1 MKLMPA
7 EGLEPPTNGLQI
19 GAGADGQELGFVK
32 RIFSVLFSLIF
43 S

>member
-1 MKLMPA
+1 MPA

-19 GAGADGQELGFVK
+19 GAGGNAQRLDVVK
-32 RIFSVLFSLIF
+32 MNFSALFWLIF